1 MEQITHDVLILGT
14 GLAGLRAAVE
24 LCIKT
29 RGSADIA
36 IVSKVQVM
44 RSHSVCAEGGTAA
57 VMRPQEGDS
66 LELHAW
72 DTVKGSDFLADQDTV
87 ERFVRSSPDEIRL
100 LEHWGVPW
108 SRRDDGRIMQRP
120 FGGHSFP
127 RACMAADKTGFFEMQ
142 ALYDTLVKYSNF
154 RRYDEGFVTA
164 LLGEGG
170 RFAGLTMYHAPTGEF
185 HVLRGKALLI
195 A

>member
-1 MEQITHDVLILGT
+1 MQQTAHDVVILGT

-24 LCIKT
+24 ISIRT
-29 RGSADIA
+29 RGMADIA

-57 VMRPQEGDS
+57 VMRPEEGDS
-66 LELHAW
+66 IDLHSW
-72 DTVKGSDFLADQDTV
+72 DTVKGSDFLADQDV
-87 ERFVRSSPDEIRL
+87 VDRFVNSSPNEIRL

-108 SRRDDGRIMQRP
+108 SRREDGRIMQRP

-154 RRYDEGFVTA
+154 KRYDECFATA
-164 LLGEGG
+164 LL
-170 RFAGLTMYHAPTGEF
+170 L
-185 HVLRGKALLI
+185 
-195 A
+195 